1 MALHEFKNGRWVMF
15 TPDFSNVE
23 ESRRKKAMQ
32 ISGYYREEG
41 LLIITEEVCHVCMLI
56 EYEIESCLGLCLDH
70 NNGGQGQVDIE
81 P

>member
-32 ISGYYREEG
+32 ISGYYRERRVINHNRRG
-41 LLIITEEVCHVCMLI
+41 LPCVYANRV
-56 EYEIESCLGLCLDH
+56 
-70 NNGGQGQVDIE
+70 
-81 P
+81 